1 MRELPG
7 RGAALKGALRIAA
20 LLAVAVASACG
31 GGGGGSSSD
40 GFVPTG
46 RGTPP
51 PTPPPHELRKLI
63 KHVVI
68 IVQENR
74 SFDNLFRGFPKAEST
89 DYGYMHDGTRVMLQP
104 SDLRPKS
111 NDLSHVWIDAIH
123 AWDNGKMDGFDLDF
137 LGPNH
142 LAGRY
147 PYQYVQEKYIEP
159 YWSMARQYVL
169 ADHMFPTMFG
179 GSFTAHLDLIASTT
193 DLQNDSAEVDSP
205 TATPWGCDAPPGTR
219 TYTLDRARLEGNGG
233 PFPCFT
239 QFETLASLLD
249 PANVSWAYYAPSL
262 KGGNAGGR
270 VWSEFDSIAAIRH
283 GRDWT
288 RNVISPPST
297 ILSDAASGHLPG
309 VSWVIPTSGDSDHTG
324 EGRDDGPAWVSS
336 IVNAIGKSS
345 SWNSTAIVV
354 LWDDWGGWYDNVP
367 PPQLDYRGLG
377 VRVPCII
384 ISPYARK
391 AYVSHTNYEF
401 GSIVKFVEEVFDLPN
416 LASLGTGYGYT
427 DERAYSITDSFDFKQ
442 KARTFRPIGAT
453 YGPSYFLSEKPSSRP
468 PDDQ

>member
-20 LLAVAVASACG
+20 LLAVVVVSACG
-31 GGGGGSSSD
+31 GGGGGSSSG

-297 ILSDAASGHLPG
+297 ILSDAASGRLPG

-427 DERAYSITDSFDFKQ
+427 DERAYSITDSFEFKQ

>member
-1 MRELPG
+1 
-7 RGAALKGALRIAA
+7 
-20 LLAVAVASACG
+20 
-31 GGGGGSSSD
+31 
-40 GFVPTG
+40 
-46 RGTPP
+46 
-51 PTPPPHELRKLI
+51 
-63 KHVVI
+63 
-68 IVQENR
+68 
-74 SFDNLFRGFPKAEST
+74 
-89 DYGYMHDGTRVMLQP
+89 
-104 SDLRPKS
+104 
-111 NDLSHVWIDAIH
+111 
-123 AWDNGKMDGFDLDF
+123 
-137 LGPNH
+137 
-142 LAGRY
+142 
-147 PYQYVQEKYIEP
+147 
-159 YWSMARQYVL
+159 
-169 ADHMFPTMFG
+169 MFPTMFG

-297 ILSDAASGHLPG
+297 ILSDAASGRLPG

-391 AYVSHTNYEF
+391 AYVSHTDYEF

>member
-1 MRELPG
+1 MRTLSG
-7 RGAALKGALRIAA
+7 RGTALKALGRCGALAA
-20 LLAVAVASACG
+20 SLAAAACG
-31 GGGGGSSSD
+31 GGGGSSG
-40 GFVPTG
+40 GFVPTS

-51 PTPPPHELRKLI
+51 PTPPPHELRHRI

-74 SFDNLFRGFPKAEST
+74 SFDNLFRGFPNADSAT
-89 DYGYMHDGTRVMLQP
+89 YGYEHDGTQVTLQP

-111 NDLSHVWIDAIH
+111 KDLSHVWIDAIH
-123 AWDNGKMDGFDLDF
+123 AWDNGKMDGYDLGF
-137 LGPNH
+137 LGPDH

-193 DLQNDSAEVDSP
+193 DLRSLSAEVDSP

-219 TYTLDRARLEGNGG
+219 TYTIDSSRQEGNDG

-239 QFETLASLLD
+239 QFATLASLLD
-249 PANVSWAYYAPSL
+249 PAHVSWAYYAPAVR
-262 KGGNAGGR
+262 GGNAGGL
-270 VWSEFDSIAAIRH
+270 VWSEFDAIDAIRH
-283 GRDWT
+283 GPDWT
-288 RNVISPPST
+288 RNVVSPPST
-297 ILSDAASGHLPG
+297 VLHDAAAGQLTS
-309 VSWVIPTSGDSDHTG
+309 VSWVIPETGDSDHTG

-336 IVNAIGKSS
+336 VVNAIGKSS
-345 SWNSTAIVV
+345 YWSSTAIVV
-354 LWDDWGGWYDNVP
+354 LWDDWGGWYDHVA

-377 VRVPCII
+377 ERVPCII

-391 AYVSHTNYEF
+391 GYVSHTVYEF
-401 GSIVKFVEEVFDLPN
+401 GSIVKFVEEVFDLP
-416 LASLGTGYGYT
+416 SLNSLDTGYGYT
-427 DERAYSITDSFDFKQ
+427 DDRAYSLTDSFDFKQ
-442 KARTFRPIGAT
+442 KARPFRPIAAAK
-453 YGPSYFLSEKPSSRP
+453 PPAYFLSEKPSSEP
-468 PDDQ
+468 PDDE

>member
-1 MRELPG
+1 M
-7 RGAALKGALRIAA
+7 KGALRIAA
-20 LLAVAVASACG
+20 LLAVVVVSACG
-31 GGGGGSSSD
+31 GGGGGSSSG

-297 ILSDAASGHLPG
+297 ILSDAASGRLPG

-391 AYVSHTNYEF
+391 AYVSHTDYEF
-401 GSIVKFVEEVFDLPN
+401 GSIVKFVEEVFALPN

>member
-1 MRELPG
+1 MRELPD
-7 RGAALKGALRIAA
+7 RGATLKGLLRIAA
-20 LLAVAVASACG
+20 LLAMAVASACG
-31 GGGGGSSSD
+31 GGGGSSSSSD
-40 GFVPTG
+40 FVPTG

-51 PTPPPHELRKLI
+51 PTPPPRELRDLI

-68 IVQENR
+68 VVQENR
-74 SFDNLFRGFPKAEST
+74 SFDNLFRGFPKAESA

-111 NDLSHVWIDAIH
+111 DDLSHVWIDAIH
-123 AWDNGKMDGFDLDF
+123 AWDNGKMDGFDLGF

-193 DLQNDSAEVDSP
+193 DLRSASAEVDSP

-219 TYTLDRARLEGNGG
+219 TYTLDPAREEGNGG

-249 PANVSWAYYAPSL
+249 PANVSWAYYAPAV
-262 KGGNAGGR
+262 GDAGGR

-283 GRDWT
+283 GRDWK

-297 ILSDAASGHLPG
+297 ILSDAASGHLPD

-324 EGRDDGPAWVSS
+324 EGRDDGPSWVSS
-336 IVNAIGKSS
+336 VVNAIGKSPY
-345 SWNSTAIVV
+345 WNSTAIVV

-377 VRVPCII
+377 ERVPCII

-391 AYVSHTNYEF
+391 GYVSHTDYEF
-401 GSIVKFVEEVFDLPN
+401 GSIVKFVEEVFDLPS
-416 LASLGTGYGYT
+416 LASLGSGYGYT
-427 DERAYSITDSFDFKQ
+427 DTRAYSITDSFDFKQ
-442 KARTFRPIGAT
+442 KARSFRPIGAT
-453 YGPSYFLSEKPSSRP
+453 YGPSYFLSEKQSSRP

>member
-1 MRELPG
+1 MRDLPD
-7 RGAALKGALRIAA
+7 RGTALKGPLRIAA
-20 LLAVAVASACG
+20 LLAIALASACG
-31 GGGGGSSSD
+31 GGGGSNSSD
-40 GFVPTG
+40 GFIPTG

-68 IVQENR
+68 VVQENR
-74 SFDNLFRGFPKAEST
+74 SFDNLFRGFPKAESAN
-89 DYGYMHDGTRVMLQP
+89 YGYMHDGSRVMLQP

-111 NDLSHVWIDAIH
+111 ADLSHVWLDAIE
-123 AWDNGKMDGFDLDF
+123 AWDNGKMDGFDLGS
-137 LGPNH
+137 LGPIRP
-142 LAGRY
+142 AGRY

-193 DLQNDSAEVDSP
+193 DLRSASAEVDAP

-219 TYTLDRARLEGNGG
+219 TYTLDQARDEGNGG

-249 PANVSWAYYAPSL
+249 PANVSWAYYAPSV
-262 KGGNAGGR
+262 GNAGGR
-270 VWSEFDSIAAIRH
+270 VWSEFDAIAAIRH

-297 ILSDAASGHLPG
+297 ILSDAASGHLPD

-324 EGRDDGPAWVSS
+324 EGRDDGPSWVSS
-336 IVNAIGKSS
+336 VVNAIGKSS
-345 SWNSTAIVV
+345 YWNSTAIVV

-377 VRVPCII
+377 ERVPCII

-391 AYVSHTNYEF
+391 GYVSHTNYEF
-401 GSIVKFVEEVFDLPN
+401 GSLVKFVEEVFDLPN

-427 DERAYSITDSFDFKQ
+427 DARAYSITDSFDFKQ